1 MNEENLKV
9 ILAASLAATFK
20 PDYMTNDKI
29 EAANK
34 GHGSLVIPVFCAA
47 NSLAEDTFGG
57 ISAPEMRLMSSMT
70 MIDASFPHIP
80 LDQVIE
86 KAVKEAMQ
94 AGASPENAALLVASL
109 AYFCGTCARAGV
121 PMGNRKLGAIAR
133 MHAGA
138 ARTSAIALV
147 TSKFTHRVPAFP
159 AYLAVY
165 EHLMDKKLTR
175 VDGSVLPPFI
185 AGGAIYG
192 HSALGEDYNFPE
204 LARNAARIGTEAM
217 MNSMNGAGIT
227 AYPLWPAFIGATVAM
242 ELVHPDAFLG
252 EKYGAFGSVD
262 SAYLAGKGAIEAAKL
277 PEKLH
282 IRGTRDELDSARVIG
297 DFGLILKDIGGPSV
311 IGSMALNEIFAG
323 FEESSVIGA
332 GFSGGP
338 VNPPLGH
345 LCGDV
350 VPALRLMMKHG
361 GDVFSVAEEIKDY
374 KMKSFIDPEM
384 SLCALNTIARKAEE
398 VSRGPISRACI
409 LAGEDVRDRAI
420 YRRATAVYNLLKS
433 GKKIEDAARTLDEE
447 RKAYVEMRGSA
458 VLSAFTGKKI
468 SLKFTALR
476 AQARRTDRFT
486 DKFWGFDSF
495 ISYDVEIDDKKYH
508 IEDLSAKTVPDFALL
523 GKGRDDPN
531 MGTAIFAGAV
541 LAQELQYIGHTI
553 INITIP
559 AAIGALLGEE
569 EKSASKKAEDGA
581 YLTRAIPGAR
591 KNALDVARIAR
602 KIYSSLNQ
610 PSEGMPSSL

>member
-1 MNEENLKV
+1 MNDENMKV

-29 EAANK
+29 EAATK

-57 ISAPEMRLMSSMT
+57 INAPDMRLMSSMT
-70 MIDASFPHIP
+70 MIDASMPHIP
-80 LDQVIE
+80 LDRVIE
-86 KAVKEAMQ
+86 KAVKETMQ

-109 AYFCGTCARAGV
+109 AYFCGVCARAGV

-138 ARTSAIALV
+138 GRTSAIALV

-159 AYLAVY
+159 AYMAVY
-165 EHLMDKKLTR
+165 EQLMDKKLTK
-175 VDGSVLPPFI
+175 VDGSILPPFI

-204 LARNAARIGTEAM
+204 LARNAARVGTEAM
-217 MNSMNGAGIT
+217 MKSMNGAGISS
-227 AYPLWPAFIGATVAM
+227 YPLWPAFIGATVAM

-252 EKYGAFGSVD
+252 EEFGTFGSVD

-282 IRGTRDELDSARVIG
+282 IRGTRDELDTARVIG

-323 FEESSVIGA
+323 FEESPVIGA

-350 VPALRLMMKHG
+350 IPALRLMMKHG
-361 GDVFSVAEEIKDY
+361 GDVFKVAEEIKKY
-374 KMKSFIDPEM
+374 KMNSFIDPEM

-398 VSRGPISRACI
+398 VSRGSISRACI
-409 LAGEDVRDRAI
+409 LAGEAVRDRAV
-420 YRRATAVYNLLKS
+420 YRRATVAYDLIKS
-433 GKKIEDAARTLDEE
+433 GKQIEDVSRTLDEE
-447 RKAYVEMRGSA
+447 RKAYVETRGSA

-476 AQARRTDRFT
+476 AQARRKDKFT
-486 DKFWGFDSF
+486 DKFWGFDSY
-495 ISYDVEIDDKKYH
+495 ISYDVEIDGNKLH
-508 IEDLSAKTVPDFALL
+508 IEDLSAKTVPDFVLH
-523 GKGRDDPN
+523 GKGREDPN
-531 MGTAIFAGAV
+531 MATAIFAGAV

-553 INITIP
+553 INITVP
-559 AAIGALLGEE
+559 AAVGALLGEE
-569 EKSASKKAEDGA
+569 EKAAAKKAEAGA

-591 KNALDVARIAR
+591 KNALEVARIAR
-602 KIYSSLNQ
+602 NIYSNLNQ
-610 PSEGMPSSL
+610 PAEGMP

>member
-1 MNEENLKV
+1 MNDENMKV

-29 EAANK
+29 EAATK

-57 ISAPEMRLMSSMT
+57 INAPDMRLMSSMT
-70 MIDASFPHIP
+70 MIDASMPHIP
-80 LDQVIE
+80 LDRVIE
-86 KAVKEAMQ
+86 KAVKETMQ

-109 AYFCGTCARAGV
+109 AYFCGVCARAGV

-138 ARTSAIALV
+138 GRTSAIALV

-159 AYLAVY
+159 AYMAVY
-165 EHLMDKKLTR
+165 EQLMDKRLTK
-175 VDGSVLPPFI
+175 VDGSILPPFI

-204 LARNAARIGTEAM
+204 LARNAARVGTEAM
-217 MNSMNGAGIT
+217 MKSMNGAGIS

-252 EKYGAFGSVD
+252 EEFGAFGSVD

-282 IRGTRDELDSARVIG
+282 IRGTRDELDTARVIG

-323 FEESSVIGA
+323 FEESPVIGA

-350 VPALRLMMKHG
+350 IPALRLMMKHG
-361 GDVFSVAEEIKDY
+361 GDVFKVAEEIKNY
-374 KMKSFIDPEM
+374 KMNSFIDPEM

-398 VSRGPISRACI
+398 VSRGSISRACI
-409 LAGEDVRDRAI
+409 LAGEAVRDRAV
-420 YRRATAVYNLLKS
+420 YRRATVAYDLIKS
-433 GKKIEDAARTLDEE
+433 GKEIEDVSRTLDEE
-447 RKAYVEMRGSA
+447 RKAYVETRGSA

-476 AQARRTDRFT
+476 AQARRKDKFT
-486 DKFWGFDSF
+486 DKFWGFDSY
-495 ISYDVEIDDKKYH
+495 ISYDVEIDGNKLH
-508 IEDLSAKTVPDFALL
+508 IEDLSAKTVPDFVLH

-531 MGTAIFAGAV
+531 MATAIFAGAV

-553 INITIP
+553 INITVP
-559 AAIGALLGEE
+559 AAVGALLGEE
-569 EKSASKKAEDGA
+569 EKAAAKKAEAGA

-591 KNALDVARIAR
+591 KNALEVVRIAR
-602 KIYSSLNQ
+602 NIYSNLNQ
-610 PSEGMPSSL
+610 PAEGMP

>member
-1 MNEENLKV
+1 MNEENMKV
-9 ILAASLAATFK
+9 ILASSLAATFK

-29 EAANK
+29 EAATK

-47 NSLAEDTFGG
+47 NSLSEDTFGG
-57 ISAPEMRLMSSMT
+57 INAPDMRLMSSMT
-70 MIDASFPHIP
+70 MIDASMPHIP
-80 LDQVIE
+80 LDRVIE
-86 KAVKEAMQ
+86 KAVKETMQ

-109 AYFCGTCARAGV
+109 AYFCGVCARAGV

-138 ARTSAIALV
+138 GRTSAIALV

-159 AYLAVY
+159 AYMAVY
-165 EHLMDKKLTR
+165 EQLMDKRLTK
-175 VDGSVLPPFI
+175 VDGSILPPFI

-192 HSALGEDYNFPE
+192 HSALGEDYNFPQ
-204 LARNAARIGTEAM
+204 LARNAARVGTEAM
-217 MNSMNGAGIT
+217 MKSMNGAGIS

-252 EKYGAFGSVD
+252 EEFGAFGGVD

-282 IRGTRDELDSARVIG
+282 IRGTRDELDTARVIG

-323 FEESSVIGA
+323 FEESPVIGA

-350 VPALRLMMKHG
+350 IPALRLMMKHG
-361 GDVFSVAEEIKDY
+361 GDVFKVAEEIKNY
-374 KMKSFIDPEM
+374 KMNSFIDPEM
-384 SLCALNTIARKAEE
+384 SLCALNTIARKVEE
-398 VSRGPISRACI
+398 VSRGSISRACI
-409 LAGEDVRDRAI
+409 LAGEAVRDRAV
-420 YRRATAVYNLLKS
+420 YRRAIVAYDLIKS
-433 GKKIEDAARTLDEE
+433 GKEIEDVSRTLDEE
-447 RKAYVEMRGSA
+447 RKAYVETRGSA

-468 SLKFTALR
+468 SLKFTVLR
-476 AQARRTDRFT
+476 AQARRKDKFT
-486 DKFWGFDSF
+486 DKFWGFDSY
-495 ISYDVEIDDKKYH
+495 ISYDVEIDGNKLH
-508 IEDLSAKTVPDFALL
+508 IEDLSAKTVPDFVLH

-531 MGTAIFAGAV
+531 MATAIFAGAV

-553 INITIP
+553 INITVP
-559 AAIGALLGEE
+559 AAVGALLGEE
-569 EKSASKKAEDGA
+569 EKVAAKKAEAGA

-591 KNALDVARIAR
+591 KNALEVARIAR
-602 KIYSSLNQ
+602 NIYSNLNQ
-610 PSEGMPSSL
+610 PAEGMP

>member
-1 MNEENLKV
+1 MNDENLKV

-29 EAANK
+29 EAATK

-57 ISAPEMRLMSSMT
+57 TNAPDMRLMSSMT
-70 MIDASFPHIP
+70 MIDASMPHIP
-80 LDQVIE
+80 LDRVIE
-86 KAVKEAMQ
+86 KAVKETMQ

-109 AYFCGTCARAGV
+109 AYFCGVCARAGV

-159 AYLAVY
+159 AYMAVY
-165 EHLMDKKLTR
+165 EQLVDKKLTK
-175 VDGSVLPPFI
+175 VDGSILPPFI

-192 HSALGEDYNFPE
+192 HSALGEDHNFPE
-204 LARNAARIGTEAM
+204 LARNAARVGTEAM
-217 MNSMNGAGIT
+217 MKSMNGAGIS

-252 EKYGAFGSVD
+252 EEFGAFGSVD

-282 IRGTRDELDSARVIG
+282 IRGTRDELDTARVIG

-323 FEESSVIGA
+323 FEESPVIGA

-350 VPALRLMMKHG
+350 IPALRLMMKHG
-361 GDVFSVAEEIKDY
+361 GDVFQVAEEIRNY

-398 VSRGPISRACI
+398 VSRGSISRACI
-409 LAGEDVRDRAI
+409 LAGEAVRDRAI
-420 YRRATAVYNLLKS
+420 YRRATVAYDLLKS
-433 GKKIEDAARTLDEE
+433 GKMIEDVARTLDEE
-447 RKAYVEMRGSA
+447 RKAYVETRGSM

-476 AQARRTDRFT
+476 AQARRKDKFT
-486 DKFWGFDSF
+486 DKFWGFDSY
-495 ISYDVEIDDKKYH
+495 ISYDVEIDGKKHH
-508 IEDLSAKTVPDFALL
+508 IEDLSAKTVPDFVLQ

-553 INITIP
+553 INITVP
-559 AAIGALLGEE
+559 AAVGALLGEE
-569 EKSASKKAEDGA
+569 EKVAAKKAEAGA

-591 KNALDVARIAR
+591 KNALEVARIAR
-602 KIYSSLNQ
+602 NIYGNLNQ
-610 PSEGMPSSL
+610 PAEGMP

>member
-1 MNEENLKV
+1 MNDENMKV

-29 EAANK
+29 EAATK

-57 ISAPEMRLMSSMT
+57 INAPDMRLMSSMT
-70 MIDASFPHIP
+70 MIDASMPHIP
-80 LDQVIE
+80 LDRVIE
-86 KAVKEAMQ
+86 KAVKETMQ

-109 AYFCGTCARAGV
+109 AYFCGVCARAGV

-138 ARTSAIALV
+138 GRTSAIALV

-159 AYLAVY
+159 AYMAVY
-165 EHLMDKKLTR
+165 EQLMDKKLTK
-175 VDGSVLPPFI
+175 VDGSILPPFI

-204 LARNAARIGTEAM
+204 LARNAARVGTEAM
-217 MNSMNGAGIT
+217 MKSMNGAGIS

-252 EKYGAFGSVD
+252 EEFGAFGSVD

-282 IRGTRDELDSARVIG
+282 IRGTRDELDTARVIG

-323 FEESSVIGA
+323 FEESPVIGA

-350 VPALRLMMKHG
+350 IPALRLMMKHG
-361 GDVFSVAEEIKDY
+361 GDVFKVAEEIKNY
-374 KMKSFIDPEM
+374 KMNSFIDPEM

-398 VSRGPISRACI
+398 VSRGSISRACI
-409 LAGEDVRDRAI
+409 LAGEAVRDRAV
-420 YRRATAVYNLLKS
+420 YRRATVAYDLIKS
-433 GKKIEDAARTLDEE
+433 GKQIEDVSRTLDEE
-447 RKAYVEMRGSA
+447 RKAYVETRGSA

-476 AQARRTDRFT
+476 AQARRKDKFT
-486 DKFWGFDSF
+486 DKFWGFDSY
-495 ISYDVEIDDKKYH
+495 ISYDVEIDGNKLH
-508 IEDLSAKTVPDFALL
+508 IEDLSAKTVPDFVLH
-523 GKGRDDPN
+523 GKGREDPN
-531 MGTAIFAGAV
+531 MATAIFAGAV

-553 INITIP
+553 INITVP
-559 AAIGALLGEE
+559 AAVGALLGEE
-569 EKSASKKAEDGA
+569 EKAAAKKAEAGA

-591 KNALDVARIAR
+591 KNALEVARIAQN
-602 KIYSSLNQ
+602 IYSNLNQ
-610 PSEGMPSSL
+610 PAEGMP

>member
-1 MNEENLKV
+1 MNDENMKV

-29 EAANK
+29 EAATK

-57 ISAPEMRLMSSMT
+57 INAPDMRLMSSMT
-70 MIDASFPHIP
+70 MIDASMPHIP
-80 LDQVIE
+80 LDRVIE
-86 KAVKEAMQ
+86 KAVKETMQ

-109 AYFCGTCARAGV
+109 AYFCGVCARAGV

-138 ARTSAIALV
+138 GRTSAIALV

-159 AYLAVY
+159 AYMAVY
-165 EHLMDKKLTR
+165 EQLMGIRLTN
-175 VDGSVLPPFI
+175 VDGSILPPFI

-204 LARNAARIGTEAM
+204 LARNAARVGTEAM
-217 MNSMNGAGIT
+217 MKSMNGAGIS

-252 EKYGAFGSVD
+252 EEFGAFGGVD

-282 IRGTRDELDSARVIG
+282 IRGTRDELDTARVIG

-323 FEESSVIGA
+323 FEESPVIGA

-350 VPALRLMMKHG
+350 IPALRLMMKHG
-361 GDVFSVAEEIKDY
+361 GDVFKVAEEIKNY
-374 KMKSFIDPEM
+374 KMNSFIDPEM

-398 VSRGPISRACI
+398 VSRGSISRACI
-409 LAGEDVRDRAI
+409 LAGESVRDRAV
-420 YRRATAVYNLLKS
+420 YRRATVAYDLIKS
-433 GKKIEDAARTLDEE
+433 GKEIEDVSRTLDEE
-447 RKAYVEMRGSA
+447 RKAYVETRGSA

-476 AQARRTDRFT
+476 AQARRKDKFT
-486 DKFWGFDSF
+486 DKFWGFDSY
-495 ISYDVEIDDKKYH
+495 ISYDVEIDGNKLH
-508 IEDLSAKTVPDFALL
+508 IDDLSAKTVPDFVLN

-531 MGTAIFAGAV
+531 MATAIFAGAV

-553 INITIP
+553 INITVP
-559 AAIGALLGEE
+559 AAVGALLGEE
-569 EKSASKKAEDGA
+569 EKAAAKKAEAGA

-591 KNALDVARIAR
+591 KNALEVARIAR
-602 KIYSSLNQ
+602 NIYSNLNQ
-610 PSEGMPSSL
+610 PAEGMP

>member
-1 MNEENLKV
+1 MNDENMKV

-29 EAANK
+29 EAATK

-57 ISAPEMRLMSSMT
+57 INAPDMRLMSSMT
-70 MIDASFPHIP
+70 MIDASMPHIP
-80 LDQVIE
+80 LDRVIE
-86 KAVKEAMQ
+86 KAVKETMQ

-109 AYFCGTCARAGV
+109 AYFCGVCARAGV

-138 ARTSAIALV
+138 GRTSAIALV

-159 AYLAVY
+159 AYMAVY
-165 EHLMDKKLTR
+165 EQLMDKRLTK
-175 VDGSVLPPFI
+175 VDGSILPPFI

-192 HSALGEDYNFPE
+192 HSALGEDCNFPE
-204 LARNAARIGTEAM
+204 LARNAARVGTEAM
-217 MNSMNGAGIT
+217 MKSMNGAGIS

-252 EKYGAFGSVD
+252 EEFGAFGSVD

-282 IRGTRDELDSARVIG
+282 IRGTRDELDTARVIG

-323 FEESSVIGA
+323 FEESPVIGA

-350 VPALRLMMKHG
+350 IPALRLMMKHG
-361 GDVFSVAEEIKDY
+361 GDVFKVAEEIKNY
-374 KMKSFIDPEM
+374 KMNSFIDPEM

-398 VSRGPISRACI
+398 VSRGSISRACI
-409 LAGEDVRDRAI
+409 LAGEAVRDRAV
-420 YRRATAVYNLLKS
+420 YRRATVAYDLIKS
-433 GKKIEDAARTLDEE
+433 GKEIEDVSRTLDEE
-447 RKAYVEMRGSA
+447 RKAYVETRGSA

-476 AQARRTDRFT
+476 AQARRKDKFT
-486 DKFWGFDSF
+486 DKFWGFDSY
-495 ISYDVEIDDKKYH
+495 ISYDVEIDGNKLH
-508 IEDLSAKTVPDFALL
+508 IEDLSAKTVPDFVLH

-531 MGTAIFAGAV
+531 MATAIFAGAV

-553 INITIP
+553 INITVP
-559 AAIGALLGEE
+559 AAVGALLGEE
-569 EKSASKKAEDGA
+569 EKAAAKKAEAGA

-591 KNALDVARIAR
+591 KNALEVARIAR
-602 KIYSSLNQ
+602 NIYSNLNQ
-610 PSEGMPSSL
+610 PAEGMP

>member
-1 MNEENLKV
+1 MNEERTRA
-9 ILAASLAATFK
+9 ILAASMAATFK

-29 EAANK
+29 EAATK
-34 GHGSLVIPVFCAA
+34 GHGSLVIPAFCAA

-57 ISAPEMRLMSSMT
+57 MSSPEMRLMSGIT
-70 MIDASFPHIP
+70 MIDASLPHIP
-80 LDQVIE
+80 LDLVIE
-86 KAVKEAMQ
+86 KAVKETMQ

-133 MHAGA
+133 MHSGA

-159 AYLAVY
+159 AYMAVY
-165 EHLMDKKLTR
+165 EQLMDKKLTS
-175 VDGSVLPPFI
+175 VDGSILPPFI

-192 HSALGEDYNFPE
+192 HSSLGEDYNFPE
-204 LARNAARIGTEAM
+204 LARNAAKIGTEAM
-217 MNSMNGAGIT
+217 MKSMNGAGIS

-252 EKYGAFGSVD
+252 EEFGAFGSVD

-282 IRGTRDELDSARVIG
+282 VRGSKDEFDTARVIG

-323 FEESSVIGA
+323 FEESPVIGA

-350 VPALRLMMKHG
+350 LPTLRLLMKFD
-361 GDVFSVAEEIKDY
+361 GDVFQVAEKIKDY
-374 KMKSFIDPEM
+374 KMRSFIDPEM
-384 SLCALNTIARKAEE
+384 SLCALNTITRKAEE
-398 VSRGPISRACI
+398 VSRGPVSRACI
-409 LAGEDVRDRAI
+409 LASEDVRDRAI
-420 YRRATAVYNLLKS
+420 YRRAMDAYDLIKS
-433 GKKIEDAARTLDEE
+433 GKKVEDVARILDDK
-447 RKAYVEMRGSA
+447 RKAYVEERGST
-458 VLSAFTGKKI
+458 VLSGFTGKKI
-468 SLKFTALR
+468 SLQFTALR
-476 AQARRTDRFT
+476 PQARRTDKFT
-486 DKFWGFDSF
+486 DKFWGFDSY
-495 ISYDVEIDDKKYH
+495 ISYDVQIDGKKYH
-508 IEDLSAKTVPDFALL
+508 IEDLSAKTVPEFALE
-523 GKGRDDPN
+523 GKGRDDPD

-553 INITIP
+553 INITVP
-559 AAIGALLGEE
+559 AAIAAVLGED
-569 EKSASKKAEDGA
+569 EKAASKMAESGA

-591 KNALDVARIAR
+591 KNALEVARIAR
-602 KIYSSLNQ
+602 RIYSSLTA
-610 PSEGMPSSL
+610 PAEGMP

>member
-1 MNEENLKV
+1 MNDENMKV

-29 EAANK
+29 EAATK

-57 ISAPEMRLMSSMT
+57 INAPDMRLMSSMT
-70 MIDASFPHIP
+70 MIDASMPHIP
-80 LDQVIE
+80 LDRVIE
-86 KAVKEAMQ
+86 KAVKETMQ

-109 AYFCGTCARAGV
+109 AYFCGVCARAGV

-138 ARTSAIALV
+138 GRTSAIALV

-159 AYLAVY
+159 AYMAVY
-165 EHLMDKKLTR
+165 EQLMDKKLTK
-175 VDGSVLPPFI
+175 VDGSILPPFI

-204 LARNAARIGTEAM
+204 LARNAARVGTEAM
-217 MNSMNGAGIT
+217 MKSMNGAGISS
-227 AYPLWPAFIGATVAM
+227 YPLWPAFIGATVAM

-252 EKYGAFGSVD
+252 EEFGAFGSVD

-282 IRGTRDELDSARVIG
+282 IRGTRDELDTARVIG

-323 FEESSVIGA
+323 FEESPVIGA

-350 VPALRLMMKHG
+350 IPALRLMMKHG
-361 GDVFSVAEEIKDY
+361 GDVFKVAEEIKNY
-374 KMKSFIDPEM
+374 KMNSFIDPEM

-398 VSRGPISRACI
+398 VSRGSISRACI
-409 LAGEDVRDRAI
+409 LAGEAVRDRAV
-420 YRRATAVYNLLKS
+420 YRRATVAYDLIKS
-433 GKKIEDAARTLDEE
+433 GKEIEDVSRTLDEE
-447 RKAYVEMRGSA
+447 RKAYVETRGSA

-476 AQARRTDRFT
+476 AQARRKDKFT
-486 DKFWGFDSF
+486 DKFWGFDSY
-495 ISYDVEIDDKKYH
+495 ISYDVEIDSNKLH
-508 IEDLSAKTVPDFALL
+508 IEDLSAKTVPDFVLH
-523 GKGRDDPN
+523 GKGREDPN
-531 MGTAIFAGAV
+531 MATAIFAGAV

-553 INITIP
+553 INITVP
-559 AAIGALLGEE
+559 AAVGALLGEE
-569 EKSASKKAEDGA
+569 EKAAAKKAEAGA

-591 KNALDVARIAR
+591 KNALEVARIAR
-602 KIYSSLNQ
+602 NIYSNLNQ
-610 PSEGMPSSL
+610 PAEGMP

>member
-1 MNEENLKV
+1 MNDENMKV

-29 EAANK
+29 EAATK

-57 ISAPEMRLMSSMT
+57 INAPDMRLMSSMT
-70 MIDASFPHIP
+70 MIDASMPHIP
-80 LDQVIE
+80 LDRVIE
-86 KAVKEAMQ
+86 KAVKETMQ

-109 AYFCGTCARAGV
+109 AYFCGVCARAGV

-138 ARTSAIALV
+138 GRTSAIALV

-159 AYLAVY
+159 AYMAVY
-165 EHLMDKKLTR
+165 EQLMDKRLTK
-175 VDGSVLPPFI
+175 VDGSILPPFI

-192 HSALGEDYNFPE
+192 HSVLGEDYNFPE
-204 LARNAARIGTEAM
+204 LARNAARVGTEAM
-217 MNSMNGAGIT
+217 MKSMNGAGIS

-252 EKYGAFGSVD
+252 EEFGAFGSVD

-282 IRGTRDELDSARVIG
+282 IRGTRDELDTARVIG

-323 FEESSVIGA
+323 FEESPVIGA

-350 VPALRLMMKHG
+350 IPALRLMMKHG
-361 GDVFSVAEEIKDY
+361 GDVFMVAEEIKNY
-374 KMKSFIDPEM
+374 KMNSFIDPEM

-398 VSRGPISRACI
+398 VSRGSISRACI
-409 LAGEDVRDRAI
+409 LAGEAVRDRAV
-420 YRRATAVYNLLKS
+420 YRRATVAYDLIKS
-433 GKKIEDAARTLDEE
+433 GKEIEDVSRTLDEE
-447 RKAYVEMRGSA
+447 RKAYVETRGSA

-476 AQARRTDRFT
+476 AQARRKDKFT
-486 DKFWGFDSF
+486 DKFWGFDSY
-495 ISYDVEIDDKKYH
+495 ISYDVEIDGNKLH
-508 IEDLSAKTVPDFALL
+508 IEDLSAKTVPDFVLH

-531 MGTAIFAGAV
+531 MATAIFAGAV

-553 INITIP
+553 INITVP
-559 AAIGALLGEE
+559 AAVGALLGEE
-569 EKSASKKAEDGA
+569 EKAAAKKAEAGA

-591 KNALDVARIAR
+591 KNALEVARIAR
-602 KIYSSLNQ
+602 NIYSNLNQ
-610 PSEGMPSSL
+610 PAEGMP

>member
-1 MNEENLKV
+1 MNDENLKV

-29 EAANK
+29 EAATK

-57 ISAPEMRLMSSMT
+57 INAPDMRLMSSMT
-70 MIDASFPHIP
+70 MIDASMPHIP
-80 LDQVIE
+80 LDRVIE
-86 KAVKEAMQ
+86 KAVKETMQ

-109 AYFCGTCARAGV
+109 AYFCGVCARAGV

-138 ARTSAIALV
+138 GRTSAIALV

-159 AYLAVY
+159 AYMAVY
-165 EHLMDKKLTR
+165 EQLMGKRLTN
-175 VDGSVLPPFI
+175 VDGSILPPFI

-204 LARNAARIGTEAM
+204 LARNAARVGTEAM
-217 MNSMNGAGIT
+217 MKSMNGAGIS

-252 EKYGAFGSVD
+252 EEFGAFGSVD

-282 IRGTRDELDSARVIG
+282 IRGTRDELDTARVIG

-323 FEESSVIGA
+323 FEESPVIGA

-350 VPALRLMMKHG
+350 IPALRLMMKHG
-361 GDVFSVAEEIKDY
+361 GDVFKVAEEIKNY
-374 KMKSFIDPEM
+374 KMNSFIDPEM

-398 VSRGPISRACI
+398 VSRGSISRACI
-409 LAGEDVRDRAI
+409 LAGEAVRDRAV
-420 YRRATAVYNLLKS
+420 YRRATVAYDLIKS
-433 GKKIEDAARTLDEE
+433 GKEIEDVSRTLDEE
-447 RKAYVEMRGSA
+447 RKAYVETRGSA

-476 AQARRTDRFT
+476 AQARRKDKFT
-486 DKFWGFDSF
+486 DKFWGFDSY
-495 ISYDVEIDDKKYH
+495 ISYDVEIDGNKLH
-508 IEDLSAKTVPDFALL
+508 IEDLSAKTVPDFVLH
-523 GKGRDDPN
+523 GKGREDPN
-531 MGTAIFAGAV
+531 MATAIFAGAV

-553 INITIP
+553 INITVP
-559 AAIGALLGEE
+559 AAVGALLGEE
-569 EKSASKKAEDGA
+569 EKAAAKKAEAGA

-591 KNALDVARIAR
+591 KNALEVARIAQN
-602 KIYSSLNQ
+602 IYSNLNQ
-610 PSEGMPSSL
+610 PAEGMP

>member
-1 MNEENLKV
+1 MNDENLKV

-29 EAANK
+29 EAATK

-57 ISAPEMRLMSSMT
+57 INAPDMRLMSSMT
-70 MIDASFPHIP
+70 MIDASMPHIP
-80 LDQVIE
+80 LDRVIE
-86 KAVKEAMQ
+86 KAVKETMQ

-109 AYFCGTCARAGV
+109 AYFCGVCARAGV

-138 ARTSAIALV
+138 GRTSAIALV

-159 AYLAVY
+159 AYMAVY
-165 EHLMDKKLTR
+165 EQLMDKKLTK
-175 VDGSVLPPFI
+175 VDGSILPPFI

-204 LARNAARIGTEAM
+204 LARNAARVGTEAM
-217 MNSMNGAGIT
+217 MKSMNGAGIS

-252 EKYGAFGSVD
+252 EEFGAFGSVD

-282 IRGTRDELDSARVIG
+282 IRGTRDELDTARVIG

-323 FEESSVIGA
+323 FEESPVIGA

-350 VPALRLMMKHG
+350 IPALRLMMKHG
-361 GDVFSVAEEIKDY
+361 GDVFKVAEEIKNY
-374 KMKSFIDPEM
+374 KMNSFIDPEM

-398 VSRGPISRACI
+398 VSRGSISRACI
-409 LAGEDVRDRAI
+409 LAGEAVRDRAV
-420 YRRATAVYNLLKS
+420 YRRATVAYDLIKS
-433 GKKIEDAARTLDEE
+433 GKEIEDVSRTLDEE
-447 RKAYVEMRGSA
+447 RKAYVETRGSA

-476 AQARRTDRFT
+476 AQARRKDKFT
-486 DKFWGFDSF
+486 DKFWGFDSY
-495 ISYDVEIDDKKYH
+495 ISYDVEIDGNKLH
-508 IEDLSAKTVPDFALL
+508 IEDLSAKTVPDFVLH
-523 GKGRDDPN
+523 GKGREDPN
-531 MGTAIFAGAV
+531 MATAIFAGAV

-553 INITIP
+553 INITVP
-559 AAIGALLGEE
+559 AAVGALLGEE
-569 EKSASKKAEDGA
+569 EKAAAKKAEAGA

-591 KNALDVARIAR
+591 KNALEVARIAQN
-602 KIYSSLNQ
+602 IYSNLNQ
-610 PSEGMPSSL
+610 PAEGMP

>member
-1 MNEENLKV
+1 MNDENMKV

-29 EAANK
+29 EAATK

-57 ISAPEMRLMSSMT
+57 INAPDMRLMSSMT
-70 MIDASFPHIP
+70 MIDASMPHIP
-80 LDQVIE
+80 LDRVIE
-86 KAVKEAMQ
+86 KAVKETMQ

-109 AYFCGTCARAGV
+109 AYFCGVCARAGV

-138 ARTSAIALV
+138 GRTSAIALV

-159 AYLAVY
+159 AYMAVY
-165 EHLMDKKLTR
+165 EQLMDKKLTK
-175 VDGSVLPPFI
+175 VDGSILPPFI

-204 LARNAARIGTEAM
+204 LARNAARVGTEAM
-217 MNSMNGAGIT
+217 MKSMNGAGIS

-252 EKYGAFGSVD
+252 EEFGAFGSVD

-282 IRGTRDELDSARVIG
+282 IRGTRDELDTARVIG

-323 FEESSVIGA
+323 FEESPVIGA

-350 VPALRLMMKHG
+350 IPALRLMMKHG
-361 GDVFSVAEEIKDY
+361 GDVFKVAEEIKNY
-374 KMKSFIDPEM
+374 KMNSFIDPEM

-398 VSRGPISRACI
+398 VSRGSISRACI
-409 LAGEDVRDRAI
+409 LAGEAVRDRAV
-420 YRRATAVYNLLKS
+420 YRRATVAYDLIKS
-433 GKKIEDAARTLDEE
+433 GKEIEDVSRTLDEE
-447 RKAYVEMRGSA
+447 RKAYVETRGSA

-476 AQARRTDRFT
+476 AQARRKDKFT
-486 DKFWGFDSF
+486 DKFWGFDSY
-495 ISYDVEIDDKKYH
+495 ISYDVEIDGNKLH
-508 IEDLSAKTVPDFALL
+508 IEDLSAKTVPDFVLH
-523 GKGRDDPN
+523 GKGREDPN
-531 MGTAIFAGAV
+531 MATAIFAGAV

-553 INITIP
+553 INITVP
-559 AAIGALLGEE
+559 AAVGALLGEE
-569 EKSASKKAEDGA
+569 EKAAAKKAEAGA

-591 KNALDVARIAR
+591 KNALEVARIAR
-602 KIYSSLNQ
+602 NIYSNLNQ
-610 PSEGMPSSL
+610 PAEGMP